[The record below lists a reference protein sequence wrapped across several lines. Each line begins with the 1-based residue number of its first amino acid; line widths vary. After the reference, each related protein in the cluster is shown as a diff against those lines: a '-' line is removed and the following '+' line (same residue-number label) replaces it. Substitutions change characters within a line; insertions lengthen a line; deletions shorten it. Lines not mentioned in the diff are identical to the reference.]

1 MQITQIISLP
11 LSMLLNWC
19 FEILGSYVSAIVVF
33 TLLTKV
39 ILLPVSA
46 WVQKNSIAMVK
57 LLPQINRLK
66 IRYYGDKDT
75 IADQTQA
82 LYKQE
87 KYSPFVSTVPMLLQ
101 LVMLLGVIEAVKTVM
116 GDADTVLTA
125 IPAQAGGLTYLM
137 PLGAGG
143 AALALGFFEN

>member
-19 FEILGSYVSAIVVF
+19 FEMLGSYVPAIVVF

-46 WVQKNSIAMVK
+46 WVQKNGITMVK
-57 LLPQINRLK
+57 LMPKINRLK

-75 IADQTQA
+75 IADETQA
-82 LYKQE
+82 LYKQ
-87 KYSPFVSTVPMLLQ
+87 
-101 LVMLLGVIEAVKTVM
+101 
-116 GDADTVLTA
+116 
-125 IPAQAGGLTYLM
+125 
-137 PLGAGG
+137 
-143 AALALGFFEN
+143 